1 MFCFCFPFSFQ
12 DFPLFIIFL
21 LKHFHFFLFPNI
33 FKVSWKFM
41 CGKNRF
47 KYQKKNHLKFS
58 RKCSWWKKKSR
69 RKFIIFFAVI
79 NLIWCIILDSSSSS
93 SKRDYIKQPIY
104 NIRQTGSV
112 VSGAPHLNSK
122 QREALLK
129 AKKFA
134 IEVSVSIARMKQKV
148 DKMQIVPS
156 QSTTQQ
162 RQQAL
167 ALMCR

>member
-1 MFCFCFPFSFQ
+1 M
-12 DFPLFIIFL
+12 
-21 LKHFHFFLFPNI
+21 
-33 FKVSWKFM
+33 
-41 CGKNRF
+41 
-47 KYQKKNHLKFS
+47 
-58 RKCSWWKKKSR
+58 
-69 RKFIIFFAVI
+69 
-79 NLIWCIILDSSSSS
+79 
-93 SKRDYIKQPIY
+93 
-104 NIRQTGSV
+104 
-112 VSGAPHLNSK
+112 SGAPHLNLK